1 MSDVK
6 ETGDRLTYLV
16 KSESGPKWYRC
27 DLLAMSGYG
36 QCQCRDWEMRR
47 SAGVARKLAMGT
59 AATACK
65 HLLKARLYF
74 LNGLLVRMAKEEQ
87 GR

>member
-6 ETGDRLTYLV
+6 ETGDRMTYLV
-16 KSESGPKWYRC
+16 KSETTAKWYRC

-47 SAGVARKLAMGT
+47 SAGAARKLAMGT

-65 HLLKARLYF
+65 HILKARLYF
-74 LNGLLVRMAKEEQ
+74 LNDLLVTMAKAEMQ
-87 GR
+87 R